1 MKRKEKSGESF
12 VVEKMGK
19 HILNLTKSDIEI
31 IQSRFDDIRLSF
43 ASPNITNSTE

>member
-31 IQSRFDDIRLSF
+31 IQSRFDDIRTQLRF
-43 ASPNITNSTE
+43 AEYHKLD